1 VELNTRGRY
10 AVMAMADLARTAS
23 DVAVPLS
30 QISERQR
37 ITIAYLE
44 QIFQQLRRSGLVE
57 SARGR
62 SGGYRLARPASSI
75 TVAEVMAAVEEGT
88 RMTRCL
94 GQSQGSCVA
103 GERCVTHDLW
113 EALGDE
119 IAAFLS
125 RVTLQDV
132 LDGLPGRGGAGASGF
147 HAAGERTW
155 ADAAPET
162 GR

>member
-10 AVMAMADLARTAS
+10 AVMAMADLACRQGEPAI
-23 DVAVPLS
+23 PLS

-37 ITIAYLE
+37 ITVAYLE
-44 QIFQQLRRSGLVE
+44 QLFQQLRRAELVE

-62 SGGYRLARPASSI
+62 SGGYRLAKAAGEISI
-75 TVAEVMAAVEEGT
+75 AEIMAAVEERT

-94 GQSQGSCVA
+94 SPDGEPCLA
-103 GERCVTHDLW
+103 GERCLTHGLW

-119 IAAFLS
+119 IAAFLE

-132 LDGLPGRGGAGASGF
+132 VDGMPRRGGAPAGQEGF
-147 HAAGERTW
+147 VRELAGRHS
-155 ADAAPET
+155 
-162 GR
+162 